1 MSSSNNTLVIVS
13 LGIGIVVIMGVGGL
27 VAYSNVNNQL
37 VSTQAQLQ
45 QLQKERDDLKKQSED
60 KDKEIKDLHGTISGG
75 KEEISRKLEE
85 IQQAKTETQT
95 VSGCLKGVVEA
106 LSYTDD
112 QAKAIFALGAVKD
125 KCASAER
132 IVKRIEDTRDEQPK
146 SSRTNNISN

>member
-1 MSSSNNTLVIVS
+1 M
-13 LGIGIVVIMGVGGL
+13 
-27 VAYSNVNNQL
+27 NNQL

-60 KDKEIKDLHGTISGG
+60 KDKEIKDLHGSISGG
-75 KEEISRKLEE
+75 KDEIERKLIE
-85 IQQAKTETQT
+85 IKKAKEETQT

-112 QAKAIFALGAVKD
+112 QGKAIFALGAVKD

-132 IVKRIEDTRDEQPK
+132 IVKRIEDTRDEQPI
-146 SSRTNNISN
+146 SPRTNNIIN

>member
-1 MSSSNNTLVIVS
+1 VGQIRLGFIIRLLKRLDLELLSSILYIKA
-13 LGIGIVVIMGVGGL
+13 LP
-27 VAYSNVNNQL
+27 
-37 VSTQAQLQ
+37 
-45 QLQKERDDLKKQSED
+45 
-60 KDKEIKDLHGTISGG
+60 EIKDLHGTISGG
-75 KEEISRKLEE
+75 KEDISRFREE

-132 IVKRIEDTRDEQPK
+132 IVKRIEDTRDEQPI
-146 SSRTNNISN
+146 SPRTNNIIN

>member
-1 MSSSNNTLVIVS
+1 MSSSNSTLVIVS

-27 VAYSNVNNQL
+27 VAYQNVNNQL

-60 KDKEIKDLHGTISGG
+60 KDKEIKDLHGTIIGG
-75 KEEISRKLEE
+75 KDEIERKLIE
-85 IQQAKTETQT
+85 IKKAKEETQT

-112 QAKAIFALGAVKD
+112 QGKAIFALSK
-125 KCASAER
+125 SAR
-132 IVKRIEDTRDEQPK
+132 KN
-146 SSRTNNISN
+146 RTMLK

>member
-1 MSSSNNTLVIVS
+1 MSSSNSTLVIVS

-37 VSTQAQLQ
+37 VSSQAQLQ
-45 QLQKERDDLKKQSED
+45 QVQKERDDLKKQSED

-132 IVKRIEDTRDEQPK
+132 IVKRIEDTRDEQPR
-146 SSRTNNISN
+146 SPRTNNISN